1 MSNDSV
7 DVEPSTPSDEKQPAP
22 VTGST
27 ELNERQR
34 ALARDWYGYGQ
45 WSAPYWFVGI
55 EPGGDELDANVK
67 MWDALG
73 GGELVD
79 IVAHHGDHDRDWF
92 SESASRPQ
100 ATWQKLI
107 WLLHFYKGEDPTPPA
122 VLAYQKRRLG
132 RANDETAL
140 LDISAL
146 SAIDNNVVRP
156 RLLNRQHRID
166 VIRERMLA
174 CGPQFVVFYS
184 PDKRPD
190 RLYVDAWNAIAG
202 TTLQRD
208 TPVIVGRTACV
219 MTYHPNYKRD
229 KQYWAT
235 IAASLRAAR
244 EASP

>member
-1 MSNDSV
+1 VSNLSGEV
-7 DVEPSTPSDEKQPAP
+7 KPSIQSDEKQLGLVAD
-22 VTGST
+22 SN
-27 ELNERQR
+27 ELGERQR

-79 IVAHHGDHDRDWF
+79 IAAHHGEHDRDWF

-107 WLLHFYKGEDPTPPA
+107 WLLHFYKGDDPAPRS

-140 LDISAL
+140 LEISAL
-146 SAIDNNVVRP
+146 AAIDNNVVRP
-156 RLLNRQHRID
+156 RLLYRQHRID

-174 CGPQFVVFYS
+174 YVPQFVVFYS
-184 PDKRPD
+184 PDNRPE

-202 TTLQRD
+202 TSLQRD
-208 TPVIVGRTACV
+208 VPVMVGRTACV

-229 KQYWAT
+229 KQYWSS
-235 IAASLRAAR
+235 IAASLKAAR
-244 EASP
+244 EASS